1 MSVMLKRHKN
11 ESKIK
16 DLEKYLHE
24 TPLGS
29 VLPKAASFPRCVTWL
44 FNWYSECAV
53 HSFSSQIWIMHI
65 YEKEP
70 MKWMG
75 RKGGREGGRE
85 GRRKGGRKGRRK
97 IAMALTSVSPGFPP
111 GSPHLKW
118 LTSYSTAEFQ
128 LPAPV

>member
-1 MSVMLKRHKN
+1 MLKRHKN

-44 FNWYSECAV
+44 FNWYPECAI

-75 RKGGREGGRE
+75 GREEEREGGKEEGKEE
-85 GRRKGGRKGRRK
+85 GREEER
-97 IAMALTSVSPGFPP
+97 
-111 GSPHLKW
+111 
-118 LTSYSTAEFQ
+118 
-128 LPAPV
+128 